1 MLNAVLFGEIMLRL
15 KSPGFERILQSP
27 LFEVT
32 MAGAEANVAVALSR
46 FGHDASFVTAV
57 PENAVGQAVADEL
70 RKHGVDVSRIRRSGS
85 RLGVYYL
92 EAGADRRPAK
102 VIYDRARSSIAEA
115 APGDF
120 DWKTIFSG
128 KSLFF
133 STGITP
139 ALSEGAA
146 ALLLE
151 AMTEARKQGL
161 RVAFDINLRRNLWP
175 DDETMIA
182 AHRRLMPQVDIL
194 IGNEGHFAT
203 CLGMTAS
210 VDEQAIYDDPGAYRA
225 MADELFAAWPNLSK
239 IGISVRK
246 TQSAER
252 QAVACVLAERDGLWP
267 SRVYAMERIVDR
279 VGGGDCLTAGLLHGL
294 VAFAA
299 REEAVEFAAA
309 ASCLKHSIPGDFC
322 RFSVEETLA
331 VAQGAARGRD
341 QR

>member
-57 PENAVGQAVADEL
+57 PENAVGQAVVDEL
-70 RKHGVDVSRIRRSGS
+70 RKHGVDASRVRRSGS

-102 VIYDRARSSIAEA
+102 VIYDRARSSIAQS

-120 DWKTIFSG
+120 DWKTIFAG

-139 ALSEGAA
+139 ALSDGAA

-151 AMTEARKQGL
+151 AVREARKQGL
-161 RVAFDINLRRNLWP
+161 IVAFDLNLRRNLWP
-175 DDETMIA
+175 DEAAMIA
-182 AHRRLMPQVDIL
+182 GYRALMPFVDIL

-210 VDEQAIYDDPGAYRA
+210 VDEGAIHENPGAYRA
-225 MADELFAAWPNLSK
+225 IADELFATWPNLSK
-239 IGISVRK
+239 VGVSVRK
-246 TQSAER
+246 TTSAES
-252 QAVACVLAERDGLWP
+252 QAVACVLAETGGLWS

-294 VAFAA
+294 TSFASK
-299 REEAVEFAAA
+299 EEAVEFAAA

-331 VAQGAARGRD
+331 VAQGAASGRD